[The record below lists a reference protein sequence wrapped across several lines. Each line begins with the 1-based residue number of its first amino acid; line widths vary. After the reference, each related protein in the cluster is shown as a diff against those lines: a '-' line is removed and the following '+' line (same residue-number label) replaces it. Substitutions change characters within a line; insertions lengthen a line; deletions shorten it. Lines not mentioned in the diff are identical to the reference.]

1 MTVIQ
6 YSYSPSGETMACA
19 RSEVVAGQHETAV
32 LVHRRAEVVVVLV
45 PSLGA
50 QRDLGCGPSVTGPAG
65 SSSSVGD
72 TSSADAF
79 GKVVG

>member
-1 MTVIQ
+1 
-6 YSYSPSGETMACA
+6 MACA

-50 QRDLGCGPSVTGPAG
+50 QRDLGCGPVRHWAG
-65 SSSSVGD
+65 RI
-72 TSSADAF
+72 
-79 GKVVG
+79 VVVLRGHLLGGSGRQ